1 MASPFSQTRQFSSP
15 LPQSTLRAVSY
26 VQSCAQRHVSLLTP
40 DFQSLSRAGDSIFRD
55 NFDLSSAAYS
65 FTTDAVPLLSSL
77 VSLPAQP
84 GTCNL
89 LDVLPPHLARI
100 YEHENPD
107 LFRPIEE
114 QVRAPAAYLV
124 HSDEDYILLIK
135 RLYALDMVSF
145 TVRPKVVGGCFGSP
159 KSDGSIR
166 FLFDGRRTN
175 AIWVPSPDVELPSPD
190 LLAKLEA
197 PPGEKI
203 FVCKSD
209 LDNFYHRLRLPEWM
223 RPYFALPPVRA
234 GDLGLPGY
242 DPDVL
247 VYPCCTTLPMGW
259 SHSAFLAQA
268 SHEHIVSTKTSIRD
282 CDRITRSSDLLL
294 DRPRHFIYIDDFGG
308 ICLERHRHILAKMQ
322 EEYNRVLAGEKLPP
336 KLSSR

>member
-1 MASPFSQTRQFSSP
+1 M
-15 LPQSTLRAVSY
+15 
-26 VQSCAQRHVSLLTP
+26 
-40 DFQSLSRAGDSIFRD
+40 
-55 NFDLSSAAYS
+55 
-65 FTTDAVPLLSSL
+65 
-77 VSLPAQP
+77 
-84 GTCNL
+84 
-89 LDVLPPHLARI
+89 
-100 YEHENPD
+100 
-107 LFRPIEE
+107 
-114 QVRAPAAYLV
+114 RAPAAYLV

-223 RPYFALPPVRA
+223 RPYFALPSSGWRPRA
-234 GDLGLPGY
+234 ARLRPRRLGVPMLHYAPHGLVALGFPGAGLP
-242 DPDVL
+242 
-247 VYPCCTTLPMGW
+247 
-259 SHSAFLAQA
+259 
-268 SHEHIVSTKTSIRD
+268 
-282 CDRITRSSDLLL
+282 
-294 DRPRHFIYIDDFGG
+294 
-308 ICLERHRHILAKMQ
+308 
-322 EEYNRVLAGEKLPP
+322 
-336 KLSSR
+336 